1 MLILSVGVGEWFR
14 VQIQIDSHAC
24 NGLIPRSDCFILS
37 AYHIHGSVNEIAVSY
52 MCGSPFSIQVVM
64 FRNRGSAFNMPVTE
78 LRQFQLDVTT
88 LTAFVDWEGVYAF
101 SAFGAFDAHDLI
113 HHATAKKIIANAVR
127 CRTNFQL
134 YTYSNISQIP

>member
-14 VQIQIDSHAC
+14 VQIQIDSHAS

-52 MCGSPFSIQVVM
+52 MHRFLLDIHTVVSGL
-64 FRNRGSAFNMPVTE
+64 RMPVTE
-78 LRQFQLDVTT
+78 FTEFLLDITI